1 MEKVLCQN
9 SGNLLKDA
17 QNIIEQARQEAYR
30 SVNIAMIQRNWL
42 LGKRISEEILFG
54 RESCGIWT

>member
-9 SGNLLKDA
+9 SGSLLKDA
-17 QNIIEQARQEAYR
+17 RSIIEQVRQEAYR

-42 LGKRISEEILFG
+42 LGKRISEEI
-54 RESCGIWT
+54 